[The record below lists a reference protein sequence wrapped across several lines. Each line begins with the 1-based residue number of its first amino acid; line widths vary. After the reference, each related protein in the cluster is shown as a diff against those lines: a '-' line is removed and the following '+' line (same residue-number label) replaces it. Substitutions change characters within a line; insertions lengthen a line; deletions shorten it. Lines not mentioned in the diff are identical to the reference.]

1 MNKLKLYITAALV
14 LLMNAGCSNS
24 RQDID
29 WKGLKE
35 SEKEWN
41 ERAKTEFLAL
51 MSLETM
57 FPDES
62 VRALAKAAAKGRVKT
77 VEELVDSGV
86 DVNAS
91 GTKGATPLFW
101 AMSNYNGFK
110 KLLELGAD
118 PNVTYGNGGSIMHIG
133 IWVEDNRILETALE
147 HGGNPNLVIKGSI
160 FEDTPIFRAVSQAAL
175 GRGEEKIGILLDAG
189 ANINAQDKF
198 GWTPLMRAGS
208 HVGSDLVIYLL
219 ERGADY
225 KIKNNAGRT
234 LANLIAEKAGR
245 LIPKAELERLKV
257 VEWLESRGVAVE
269 KKQ

>member
-1 MNKLKLYITAALV
+1 MNKLPLYITAAMV

-29 WKGLKE
+29 WKGME
-35 SEKEWN
+35 EAEKERN
-41 ERAKTEFLAL
+41 ERVRKELLAY

-62 VRALAKAAAKGRVKT
+62 VRALAKAAAKGRVRT
-77 VEELVDSGV
+77 VEELINSGV
-86 DVNAS
+86 DVNSS
-91 GTKGATPLFW
+91 GTQGATPLFW

-118 PNVTYGNGGSIMHIG
+118 PNVIYGDGGTVMH
-133 IWVEDNRILETALE
+133 WAVLVEDNRILEAALE
-147 HGGNPNLVIKGSI
+147 HSGNPNLVAKGSM
-160 FEDTPIFRAVSQAAL
+160 FEDTPIFQAVSQAAL
-175 GRGEEKIGILLDAG
+175 GGGVEKIGILLDAR

-198 GWTPLMRAGS
+198 GWTPLMRAAS

-245 LIPKAELERLKV
+245 LIPEAELERLKV
-257 VEWLESRGVAVE
+257 VEWLESRGVTVE